1 MNILAALSSEKKL
14 TRPEM
19 DRRVFNGAL
28 FLAFSIDQ
36 SALENADMST
46 GPFNLFNG
54 SQCSA

>member
-28 FLAFSIDQ
+28 FLVFSIDQ
-36 SALENADMST
+36 RALENADVST
-46 GPFNLFNG
+46 RPFNSFND